1 MADVL
6 SRHELDA
13 IGGFTPLLLHRPD
26 DDPLRD
32 VIEVLER

>member
-6 SRHELDA
+6 SRHELHA